1 MKSFLVILILCM
13 CVRQV
18 DAQKVKDQEF
28 RHVVATLTSGEKVE
42 GYVKRGWHAEASN
55 FKKSNYSF
63 KMTATPEDKE
73 VLKYTAD
80 EVISIDYTEKTENA
94 PDGIRWESRELASP
108 SISNRYRTMR
118 RLVCLQKAGEHASV
132 YWWKDWDVTPTQ
144 KGVQRRLVTYWG
156 LRFHDE
162 GEEGEIVYSTLLV
175 NSVLLKDKKPG
186 LKEFSKNW
194 FKGKEGKARK
204 KEAKQD
210 GDATWMLDMYE
221 AYLAENAKQ

>member
-28 RHVVATLTSGEKVE
+28 RHVVVTLTSGEKVE

-80 EVISIDYTEKTENA
+80 EVISIDLYGKDRECPRRYPLGITGTGIALHFQSLPHDAPSRMFAKSRRTCFRILVEGLGCYTD
-94 PDGIRWESRELASP
+94 P
-108 SISNRYRTMR
+108 
-118 RLVCLQKAGEHASV
+118 
-132 YWWKDWDVTPTQ
+132 
-144 KGVQRRLVTYWG
+144 
-156 LRFHDE
+156 E
-162 GEEGEIVYSTLLV
+162 GRSAAFGHLLGT
-175 NSVLLKDKKPG
+175 SFP
-186 LKEFSKNW
+186 
-194 FKGKEGKARK
+194 R
-204 KEAKQD
+204 
-210 GDATWMLDMYE
+210 
-221 AYLAENAKQ
+221 

>member
-1 MKSFLVILILCM
+1 M
-13 CVRQV
+13 
-18 DAQKVKDQEF
+18 
-28 RHVVATLTSGEKVE
+28 
-42 GYVKRGWHAEASN
+42 
-55 FKKSNYSF
+55 
-63 KMTATPEDKE
+63 
-73 VLKYTAD
+73 
-80 EVISIDYTEKTENA
+80 
-94 PDGIRWESRELASP
+94 
-108 SISNRYRTMR
+108 
-118 RLVCLQKAGEHASV
+118 
-132 YWWKDWDVTPTQ
+132 
-144 KGVQRRLVTYWG
+144 VTYWG